1 MTCRFHSVA
10 YEIHERVS
18 IFMNM
23 TWHSNFVII
32 NFWMVNKLITRTIH
46 CTTMPHQTKQDKTK
60 QNQIQIKSI
69 ETYNH
74 LVYKHSNWPF
84 CLNILRRS
92 NRFLITFDNGFI
104 RSSGLFSSF
113 CLSVCSFLWTQIQT
127 HRDLTYISG
136 PSLQFKRNNKRCMD

>member
-46 CTTMPHQTKQDKTK
+46 CTVQRCHIK
-60 QNQIQIKSI
+60 QNKIQIKSI

-104 RSSGLFSSF
+104 RSSVLFSSF